1 MPARNVN
8 PNPFVLPTPVRP
20 GHADRYGKAARDE
33 VDKDRRSRG
42 MLPASD
48 PATWADV
55 ARAGQKFRSTDLR
68 LAADQHMLLTLESAR
83 KLLRPNQW
91 AFARAYVLADGSRTL
106 ADLAEEVGVSVRT
119 VQSWLSPK
127 RFPEVLRAIE
137 ALRAQQ
143 AARFAVTRDRHV
155 RDMQEIR
162 DRALEAG
169 AYSAAVQAEYRR
181 GQVGGL
187 YVERKEIR
195 TGSIDSMSREEV
207 ERRLREI
214 EALYAAGAVQGTIDA
229 QTGEI
234 VCEESEVG
242 EPGEDGVE
250 PGEENGP
257 DGDDA

>member
-20 GHADRYGKAARDE
+20 GHSDRYGKESRKDI
-33 VDKDRRSRG
+33 DKDRRSRG

-55 ARAGQKFRSTDLR
+55 AKAGQKFRSTDLR

-91 AFARAYVLADGSRTL
+91 AFARAYVLADGARTL
-106 ADLAEEVGVSVRT
+106 AELSEEVGVSVHT

-143 AARFAVTRDRHV
+143 AARSAVTRDRHI
-155 RDMQEIR
+155 RDMQAIR
-162 DRALEAG
+162 DQALEAG

-214 EALYAAGAVQGTIDA
+214 EALYAAGAAQGTIDA

-234 VCEESEVG
+234 VGEES
-242 EPGEDGVE
+242 
-250 PGEENGP
+250 GP